1 MKPNL
6 AQQKQSEMNKL
17 DRNTCLTP
25 TSNTNTNNIRP
36 KTSNSANKHNNLLNS
51 DSDYKQSSQS
61 NIKHD
66 NNVFNSSHMNK

>member
-17 DRNTCLTP
+17 DSITCLTP

-36 KTSNSANKHNNLLNS
+36 KTSNSAN
-51 DSDYKQSSQS
+51 
-61 NIKHD
+61 
-66 NNVFNSSHMNK
+66 